1 MNDAP
6 APATETAQ
14 AAVGGDP
21 ATPAAAAAPTL
32 APPPV
37 RTAPRWLAGLGL
49 LVAALALALSA
60 LLWQKVNG
68 MQEQLAR
75 QSADAGSAAI
85 EARTLARQALDQARD
100 TNARQAVMDAK
111 LAEVALQR
119 AQVEELVQ
127 SLSRSRDENMVVDIE
142 SAVRLALQQAQL
154 TGSPEPLLSALKAAD
169 QRLARA
175 AQPRLASVQRAI
187 ARDVER
193 IRSANLTDT
202 PALLIRL
209 DELVRLADD
218 LPLAN
223 AVPRSTG
230 APGGPAPAPGANASW
245 WQRTL
250 ATVLGEVRGLVRVA
264 RVQNP
269 EAALLSPEQ
278 SFFLREN
285 LKLRLLNARL
295 SLLARQL
302 PVARADLD
310 AAANMVKTYFDPASR
325 RTQAVANL
333 LQQVQGQLRAA
344 ELPRVDDPLAAL
356 ATAAAGK

>member
-1 MNDAP
+1 MND

-14 AAVGGDP
+14 AAVGGSP

-32 APPPV
+32 APPSA

-49 LVAALALALSA
+49 LVATLALALAA

-85 EARTLARQALDQARD
+85 EARTLARQALDHARD
-100 TNARQAVMDAK
+100 TSARQAVMDAK
-111 LAEVALQR
+111 LAEAALQR

-142 SAVRLALQQAQL
+142 SAVRLALQQSQL

-202 PALLIRL
+202 PTLLIRL

-218 LPLAN
+218 LPLTN
-223 AVPRSTG
+223 AVPRSIS
-230 APGGPAPAPGANASW
+230 APGGPAPAPAPGANASW

-250 ATVLGEVRGLVRVA
+250 AAVLGEVRGLVRVA

-302 PVARADLD
+302 PVARADLY
-310 AAANMVKTYFDPASR
+310 AAAHMVKTYFDPASR

-344 ELPRVDDPLAAL
+344 ELPRVDDTLAAL

>member
-1 MNDAP
+1 MNDVP
-6 APATETAQ
+6 APASETAQ
-14 AAVGGDP
+14 AAVGVGS
-21 ATPAAAAAPTL
+21 ATPAAAAPTRAPSP
-32 APPPV
+32 A

-49 LVAALALALSA
+49 LVATLALALAA
-60 LLWQKVNG
+60 LLWQKING
-68 MQEQLAR
+68 IQEQLAR

-119 AQVEELVQ
+119 AQVEEIVQ

-175 AQPRLASVQRAI
+175 TQPRLASVRRAI
-187 ARDVER
+187 VRDVER

-218 LPLAN
+218 LPLTN
-223 AVPRSTG
+223 AVPRSSG
-230 APGGPAPAPGANASW
+230 APGEPAPVPAANASW
-245 WQRTL
+245 WQRNL
-250 ATVLGEVRGLVRVA
+250 ATVLREMRGLVRVA
-264 RVQNP
+264 RVQSP

-285 LKLRLLNARL
+285 LKLRLLNTRL
-295 SLLARQL
+295 GLLARQL
-302 PVARADLD
+302 PAARADLD
-310 AAANMVKTYFDPASR
+310 AAAHIVKTYFDPTSR

-333 LQQVQGQLRAA
+333 LQQVQGQLRAD
-344 ELPRVDDPLAAL
+344 ELPRVDDTLAAL
-356 ATAAAGK
+356 ATAAAAR